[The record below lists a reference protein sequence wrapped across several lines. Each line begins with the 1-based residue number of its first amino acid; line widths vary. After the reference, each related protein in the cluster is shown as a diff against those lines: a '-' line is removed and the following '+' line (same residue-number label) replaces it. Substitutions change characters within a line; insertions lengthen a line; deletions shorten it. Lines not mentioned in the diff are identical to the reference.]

1 MAGVGWKIRLA
12 SILIVSSVIIYL
24 ILYLLFSSR
33 ADEEVFLTIESL
45 AFLPIEVLLVTLIID
60 SLLVRQERRQ
70 MLEKMSMVTDAF
82 FSEVGSDL
90 IRQFLGFDR
99 NAAKIREKLNIT
111 QSWTEDDYAM
121 AKESLRIYEFDT
133 YCQHGDIEKLRTFVV
148 GKRDFLLRL
157 LENPNLLEHESFTEM
172 LRATFHMIEE
182 LIGRKDLKALS
193 QADYEHLS
201 KDINRAYIALVGQ
214 WLDYMLHLKN
224 DYPYLY
230 SLATRTNPFNLS
242 ASAEIR

>member
-1 MAGVGWKIRLA
+1 MARVGWKFKWA
-12 SILIVSSVIIYL
+12 SMLLVSSLVIYVVLYL
-24 ILYLLFSSR
+24 IFSNPSEELF
-33 ADEEVFLTIESL
+33 LMIESL

-60 SLLVRQERRQ
+60 SLLTRQERRQ
-70 MLEKMSMVTDAF
+70 RLEKMSMVTDAF

-90 IRQFLGFDR
+90 IRLFLGFDR
-99 NAAKIREKLNIT
+99 NAEKIRGKLNVT
-111 QSWTEDDYAM
+111 QSWTQQDFAA
-121 AKESLRIYEFDT
+121 AKESLRGYEFDVD
-133 YCQHGDIEKLRTFVV
+133 YKQGDLGKLKAFVV

-182 LIGRKDLKALS
+182 LVGRKDLGALS
-193 QADYEHLS
+193 QADCEHLA
-201 KDINRAYIALVGQ
+201 KDINRAYVALVDQ
-214 WLDYMLHLKN
+214 WLDYMLHLKK